1 MAISKIESRLMIAE
15 EVLQNAEKEMDLFI
29 IKQLASDSSTPF
41 DSNKETRLREQLEDA
56 KKEYMEAKAD
66 MRAFSDEE
74 IDLMADEMC
83 GIPQNE
89 ELTPEEEK
97 ILDNIANL
105 F

>member
-1 MAISKIESRLMIAE
+1 
-15 EVLQNAEKEMDLFI
+15 
-29 IKQLASDSSTPF
+29 
-41 DSNKETRLREQLEDA
+41 
-56 KKEYMEAKAD
+56 MEAKVD

>member
-1 MAISKIESRLMIAE
+1 MALNEKERRLIIAE
-15 EVLQNAEKEMDLFI
+15 EKLQRAKKEMDIFLTKELANTSNPHNDAREDI
-29 IKQLASDSSTPF
+29 RLQKQL
-41 DSNKETRLREQLEDA
+41 EEA
-56 KKEYMEAKAD
+56 KKEYREAMAD

-89 ELTPEEEK
+89 ELTPEEEE

>member
-1 MAISKIESRLMIAE
+1 MAVNEKERRLIIAE
-15 EVLQNAEKEMDLFI
+15 EKLQRAKKEMDIFLTKELANTSNPHNDAREDI
-29 IKQLASDSSTPF
+29 RLQKQL
-41 DSNKETRLREQLEDA
+41 EEA
-56 KKEYMEAKAD
+56 KKEYREAMAD

>member
-1 MAISKIESRLMIAE
+1 MAGNEKERRLIIAE
-15 EVLQNAEKEMDLFI
+15 EKLQRAKKEMDIFLTKELANTSNPHNDAREDI
-29 IKQLASDSSTPF
+29 RLQKQL
-41 DSNKETRLREQLEDA
+41 EEA
-56 KKEYMEAKAD
+56 KKEYREAMAD

>member
-1 MAISKIESRLMIAE
+1 MAVNEKERRLIIAE
-15 EVLQNAEKEMDLFI
+15 EKLQRAKKEMDIFLTKGLANTSNPHNDAREDI
-29 IKQLASDSSTPF
+29 RLQKQL
-41 DSNKETRLREQLEDA
+41 EEA
-56 KKEYMEAKAD
+56 KKEYREAMAD